1 MRYHIYH
8 VSYTTVLGGIVSLE
22 GMLFHSLWKISVT
35 FLLMFVVTEL
45 VPEEVKRQWALWQT
59 LQRYICAIHMLFN
72 MRGV

>member
-1 MRYHIYH
+1 M
-8 VSYTTVLGGIVSLE
+8 
-22 GMLFHSLWKISVT
+22 T